1 MTKNVDA
8 PAKPR
13 VKRKPR
19 GIPQRAFT
27 PGELSTCARAFTRKI
42 RSALREMTEQHGIM
56 TVCVTLHSASGLVI
70 ANLNLVERRAE
81 PHCVRIPLEVAA
93 AFMSEIAAERP
104 TEPKAQA

>member
-1 MTKNVDA
+1 
-8 PAKPR
+8 
-13 VKRKPR
+13 
-19 GIPQRAFT
+19 
-27 PGELSTCARAFTRKI
+27 
-42 RSALREMTEQHGIM
+42 M